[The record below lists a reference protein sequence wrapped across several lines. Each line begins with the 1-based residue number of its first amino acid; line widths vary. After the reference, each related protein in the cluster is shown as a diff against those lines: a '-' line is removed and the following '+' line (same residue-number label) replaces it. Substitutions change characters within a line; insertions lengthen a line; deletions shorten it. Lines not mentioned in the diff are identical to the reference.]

1 MIIDFP
7 DPSDTRK
14 VLETGANFTLF
25 TGEPEMIASG
35 SGVHFNKDVTFVFSY
50 LDRYAQS
57 VTNSSEINSNP
68 FIGQQQ
74 IDILRYG
81 STDAAGNPNIALE
94 KFSTGVALRSI
105 TVSEQQNKDI
115 FGSFSGNFAIQS
127 RINDPSTNA
136 ETHRSIYK
144 TFANVP
150 LINSVTGQDASGVFT

>member
-25 TGEPEMIASG
+25 SGEPEMIASG

-94 KFSTGVALRSI
+94 KFYTGVALRSI

-115 FGSFSGNFAIQS
+115 FGSYSGNFAIQS

-136 ETHRSIYK
+136 ETHR
-144 TFANVP
+144 
-150 LINSVTGQDASGVFT
+150 